1 MLFSVVILSFV
12 EGITEFLPIS
22 STGHLLLLSELLN
35 LDKSFYEVFDISIQ
49 MGAILAVLSIYPN
62 YFKSLIMKPFDVL
75 NQKLVITMCPI
86 LMLGFLT
93 KDFIKGVLFQPQ
105 FILSGLFIGGVGLI
119 IVEKLVPY
127 KIKQTDNKTN
137 VTFRQA
143 IIIGLWQCLALWP
156 GMSRSA
162 ATIVG
167 GISAG
172 LNRVS
177 ATSFSFVI
185 AVPLIC
191 IISIYDIISSSNQLV
206 LSDFGWIGLGM
217 LISYF
222 VAIITMKWFLKFVKS
237 KGLLVFG
244 VYRIIISIVGYAVFL

>member
-1 MLFSVVILSFV
+1 MLFSVIILSIV
-12 EGITEFLPIS
+12 EGITEFLPVS
-22 STGHLLLLSELLN
+22 STGHLLLLSQLLN
-35 LDKSFYEVFDISIQ
+35 LDKSFYEVFDIAIQ

-62 YFKSLIMKPFDVL
+62 YFKSLIIKPFDVL
-75 NQKLVITMCPI
+75 NQKLVITMLPI
-86 LMLGFLT
+86 LILGFLT
-93 KDFIKGVLFQPQ
+93 RDFIKGVLFQPE
-105 FILSGLFIGGVGLI
+105 FILSGLFIGGMGLI

-127 KIKQTDNKTN
+127 KIKQSDNKTN

-143 IIIGLWQCLALWP
+143 IIVGLWQCFALWP

-162 ATIVG
+162 ATIIG
-167 GISAG
+167 GMASG

-177 ATSFSFVI
+177 STSFSFVI

-206 LSDFGWIGLGM
+206 LSDFAWICLGM

-222 VAIITMKWFLKFVKS
+222 IAIITMKWFLKFVKS

-244 VYRIIISIVGYAVFL
+244 VYRIIISIIGYSVFL